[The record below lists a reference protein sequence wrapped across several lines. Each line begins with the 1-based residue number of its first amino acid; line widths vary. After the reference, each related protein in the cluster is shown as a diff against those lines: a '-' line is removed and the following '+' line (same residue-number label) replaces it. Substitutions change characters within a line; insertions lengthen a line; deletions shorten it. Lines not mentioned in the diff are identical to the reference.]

1 VTVLVCPS
9 VSPETQERCA
19 LPDTFSVHRAGH
31 ESNRDADG
39 ACVSWATTL
48 EDRGRWAGRQ

>member
-1 VTVLVCPS
+1 MTVLVCPS